1 MLRIPTLKTKCW
13 TARRRGAL
21 CIYGVKSFYLYL
33 ESLLWY
39 CNAESS
45 EHLWRVMF
53 DMRSKINK
61 LCTNLY
67 QTPIS
72 TNGAKIILKKHGP
85 KQQDSC
91 MQMKKTKPVNLKLW
105 TIRIRCLI
113 CKLTMIYR
121 TVENLRHNHP
131 SIGTNMCCEFR
142 LRKQNAGLRDA
153 VLRFVYMVSN
163 HFTCV

>member
-1 MLRIPTLKTKCW
+1 
-13 TARRRGAL
+13 
-21 CIYGVKSFYLYL
+21 
-33 ESLLWY
+33 
-39 CNAESS
+39 
-45 EHLWRVMF
+45 
-53 DMRSKINK
+53 MRSKINK

-105 TIRIRCLI
+105 TIRIRCHI

-153 VLRFVYMVSN
+153 VVRFVYMVSN
-163 HFTCV
+163 HFTGIRNRFDDIAMPKVQNIYDAWCSICVLKSIHYARIYTRNQFLQMVQK